1 MENEINEVTAPTIPE
16 SKPASGIVRVF
27 YEPKSFFAG
36 LRNKKAWIIPLVVI
50 IIIGGVLGQLTK
62 PILVRD
68 IFAGVEQ
75 RMEQARQAIGE
86 ERYNQI
92 MDQLQSRKA
101 EAMSNEITL
110 RTVLTFII
118 VPLVIMFVIAGVGK
132 LVGNFM
138 LGGKAGFWLVLN
150 VIVFTGLIGLAG
162 DVIKSIMIL
171 AKDTSYVYL
180 GLGLLKPVNDGSF
193 LFYLFRQIELFSI
206 WRLIATCIGLGAV
219 YNISGKKFGYALV
232 PIWVV
237 FVLLVAVANIFTG
250 GSIVY

>member
-1 MENEINEVTAPTIPE
+1 
-16 SKPASGIVRVF
+16 
-27 YEPKSFFAG
+27 
-36 LRNKKAWIIPLVVI
+36 
-50 IIIGGVLGQLTK
+50 
-62 PILVRD
+62 
-68 IFAGVEQ
+68 
-75 RMEQARQAIGE
+75 
-86 ERYNQI
+86 
-92 MDQLQSRKA
+92 
-101 EAMSNEITL
+101 
-110 RTVLTFII
+110 
-118 VPLVIMFVIAGVGK
+118 
-132 LVGNFM
+132 M
-138 LGGKAGFWLVLN
+138 LGGKAGFWLVFN

-206 WRLIATCIGLGAV
+206 WRVIATCIGLGAV